1 MSLSSKIFN
10 ITEGVGIAFDAI
22 RSNKVRAA
30 LTILGVAVGVFV
42 VVALSAAIHG
52 INASVAKD
60 LESAGPTSFFVYRR
74 PVSLTRICDGTDET
88 CPERRNPPITM
99 AEGEAIARL
108 PEILA
113 VTPHVAGWGMN
124 VRYKDRQSK
133 SVGVDAYAAGWLDVE
148 GGDIIAGRNFTYAE
162 NTTGARVA
170 VINDKLAD
178 QLFPGSDPLEKVINI
193 AGTPFRV
200 LGIYHNVG
208 SFLGKPNSASAGN
221 DPRAIIPLE
230 TGARNLDMTL
240 RRLDLTV
247 KPRQNVTQTEAID
260 AVTTTI
266 RSLRSLHPGAPDNF
280 AVVTSDMLLTVY
292 NGFFGV
298 FFLVMIALS
307 AVGLMVGGVGVIAI
321 MMISVTERTR
331 EIGVRKALGATRS
344 TILWQF
350 LVEAATLTC
359 IGATIGL
366 VGGSLVAF
374 LVNKYTPVPASTPP
388 MAIAAA
394 LAVSAVTGIVFGLL
408 PAVRASRL
416 DPVEALRYE

>member
-10 ITEGVGIAFDAI
+10 ITEGIGIAFDAI

-42 VVALSAAIHG
+42 VVSLSAAIHG

-60 LESAGPTSFFVYRR
+60 LESAGPTSFFVFRR
-74 PVSLTRICDGTDET
+74 PIALATVCDGTDET
-88 CPERRNPPITM
+88 CVWRRNPPITL
-99 AEGEAIARL
+99 AEADAIARL
-108 PEILA
+108 PEVLA
-113 VTPHVAGWGMN
+113 VTPHVGGTSR
-124 VRYKDRQSK
+124 VRYKDRQADN
-133 SVGVDAYAAGWLDVE
+133 VGVDGYTAGWLDVE
-148 GGDIIAGRNFTYAE
+148 GGDITAGRNFTYAE
-162 NTTGARVA
+162 NTTGARVV
-170 VINDKLAD
+170 VINDKLAE
-178 QLFPGSDPLEKVINI
+178 QLFPGSDPLDKEVVLS
-193 AGTPFRV
+193 GVSFRV
-200 LGIYHNVG
+200 LGIYHNIG
-208 SFLGKPNSASAGN
+208 SFLGKPNSSSAGN
-221 DPRAIIPLE
+221 DPRAIVPLE
-230 TGARNLDMTL
+230 SGVRGLQMYL

-247 KPRQNVTQTEAID
+247 KPRSNYTQTEAID
-260 AVTTTI
+260 AVTTLI
-266 RSLRSLHPGAPDNF
+266 RGMRGLRPGAPDNF
-280 AVVTSDMLLTVY
+280 AVTTSDGLLSVY

-359 IGATIGL
+359 LGAGIGL
-366 VGGSLVAF
+366 VGGSIVAYM
-374 LVNKYTPVPASTPP
+374 VNRFTPVPASTPP
-388 MAIAAA
+388 MAIVSA
-394 LAVSAVTGIVFGLL
+394 LAVSAITGIVFGLL

>member
-60 LESAGPTSFFVYRR
+60 LESAGPTSFFVFRR
-74 PVSLTRICDGTDET
+74 PVSLTSVCDGTDET
-88 CPERRNPPITM
+88 CPERRNPAITM
-99 AEGEAIARL
+99 DEADAIARL
-108 PEILA
+108 PEVLA
-113 VTPHVAGWGMN
+113 VTPHLNGGGRI
-124 VRYKDRQSK
+124 RYKDREQPN
-133 SVGVDAYAAGWLDVE
+133 VGVDAYTAGWLDVE

-162 NTTGARVA
+162 NLTGARVV

-178 QLFPGSDPLEKVINI
+178 QLFPGSDPLDKMIVVT
-193 AGTPFRV
+193 GVPFKV
-200 LGIYHNVG
+200 LGIYHNIG

-221 DPRAIIPLE
+221 DPRAIVPLE
-230 TGARNLDMTL
+230 SGVRNLDMPM

-247 KPRQNVTQTEAID
+247 KPRANVTQTEAID
-260 AVTTTI
+260 AVTTLI
-266 RSLRSLHPGAPDNF
+266 RGKRGLRPSAPDNF
-280 AVVTSDMLLTVY
+280 AVVTSETLLKVY

-298 FFLVMIALS
+298 FFLVMLALS

-359 IGATIGL
+359 IGAGIGL
-366 VGGSLVAF
+366 IGGSLVAWA
-374 LVNKYTPVPASTPP
+374 VNKFTPVPASTPP

-394 LAVSAVTGIVFGLL
+394 LVVSAITGIVFGLL
-408 PAVRASRL
+408 PAMRASRL

>member
-10 ITEGVGIAFDAI
+10 LTEGIGIAFDAI

-74 PVSLTRICDGTDET
+74 PVSLATICDGTDET
-88 CPERRNPPITM
+88 CPWRRNPPVTM
-99 AEGEAIARL
+99 DEAAAIARL

-113 VTPHVAGWGMN
+113 VTPHIGGGGN
-124 VRYKDRQSK
+124 VRYKDREQRN
-133 SVGVDAYAAGWLDVE
+133 VGIDGYAATWLDVE

-162 NTTGARVA
+162 NETGARVV
-170 VINDKLAD
+170 VINDKLAER
-178 QLFPGSDPLEKVINI
+178 LFPGSDPLDKMIVMM
-193 AGTPFRV
+193 GVPFRV

-208 SFLGKPNSASAGN
+208 SFLGKPNSSSAGN
-221 DPRAIIPLE
+221 DPRAIVPLE
-230 TGARNLDMTL
+230 SGARNLEMYM

-247 KPRQNVTQTEAID
+247 KPRSNVSQTEAID
-260 AVTTTI
+260 AVTTMI
-266 RSLRSLHPGAPDNF
+266 RGKRGLRPGAPDNF
-280 AVVTSDMLLTVY
+280 AVITSDNLLSVY

-359 IGATIGL
+359 IGAAIGL
-366 VGGSLVAF
+366 VGGSLVAYM
-374 LVNKYTPVPASTPP
+374 VNRFTPVPASTPP
-388 MAIAAA
+388 MAIVAA
-394 LAVSAVTGIVFGLL
+394 LGVSAVTGIVFGLL

>member
-74 PVSLTRICDGTDET
+74 PVSLSSICDGTDET
-88 CPERRNPPITM
+88 CPDRRNPPITM
-99 AEGEAIARL
+99 DESEAIARL
-108 PEILA
+108 PEVLA
-113 VTPHVAGWGMN
+113 VTPHVGGGGTI
-124 VRYKDRQSK
+124 RYKDREQK
-133 SVGVDAYAAGWLDVE
+133 NVGMDGYTATWLDVE
-148 GGDIIAGRNFTYAE
+148 GGDIIAGRNFTFAE
-162 NTTGARVA
+162 NLVGARVV
-170 VINDKLAD
+170 VINDKLAEH
-178 QLFPGSDPLEKVINI
+178 LFPGSDPLEKMIVMN
-193 AGTPFRV
+193 GVPFRV

-208 SFLGKPNSASAGN
+208 SFLGKPNSSSAGN
-221 DPRAIIPLE
+221 DPRAIVPME
-230 TGARNLDMTL
+230 AGVRSLDMWM

-247 KPRQNVTQTEAID
+247 KPRTNISQTEAID

-266 RSLRSLHPGAPDNF
+266 RAKRGLRPSAPDNF
-280 AVVTSDMLLTVY
+280 AVITSDTLLSVY

-359 IGATIGL
+359 IGAAIGL
-366 VGGSLVAF
+366 VGGSLVAY
-374 LVNKYTPVPASTPP
+374 LVNRFTPVPASTPP
-388 MAIAAA
+388 MAIVAA
-394 LAVSAVTGIVFGLL
+394 LGVSAVTGIVFGLL

>member
-52 INASVAKD
+52 LNASVAKD

-74 PVSLTRICDGTDET
+74 PVSLATVCDGTDET
-88 CPERRNPPITM
+88 CPERRNPAITM
-99 AEGEAIARL
+99 AESEAIARL
-108 PEILA
+108 PEVLA
-113 VTPHVAGWGMN
+113 VTPHVGGSSRI
-124 VRYKDRQSK
+124 RYKDRQSDN
-133 SVGVDAYAAGWLDVE
+133 VGVDAYSATWLDVD
-148 GGDIIAGRNFTYAE
+148 GGDITAGRNFTYAE
-162 NTTGARVA
+162 NTTGARV
-170 VINDKLAD
+170 VVVNDKLAE
-178 QLFPGSDPLEKVINI
+178 QLFPGSDPLDKTIVIS
-193 AGTPFRV
+193 GVPFRV
-200 LGIYHNVG
+200 LGVYHNIG
-208 SFLGKPNSASAGN
+208 SFLGKPNSSSAGN
-221 DPRAIIPLE
+221 DPRAIVPLE
-230 TGARNLDMTL
+230 TGTRSLDMYM

-247 KPRQNVTQTEAID
+247 KPRASVSQTEAID
-260 AVTTTI
+260 AVTTLI
-266 RSLRSLHPGAPDNF
+266 RGQRGLRPGAPDNF
-280 AVVTSDMLLTVY
+280 AVITSDTLLSVY

-298 FFLVMIALS
+298 FFLVMISLS

-350 LVEAATLTC
+350 LVEAATLTS
-359 IGATIGL
+359 IGAAIGL
-366 VGGSLVAF
+366 VGGSIVAYM
-374 LVNKYTPVPASTPP
+374 VNRFTPVPASTPP
-388 MAIAAA
+388 MAIVAA
-394 LAVSAVTGIVFGLL
+394 LGVSAVTGIVFGLL

>member
-10 ITEGVGIAFDAI
+10 ITEGIGIAFDAI

-74 PVSLTRICDGTDET
+74 PVSLATICDGTEDT
-88 CPERRNPPITM
+88 CPWRRNPPVTM
-99 AEGEAIARL
+99 DEADAIARL
-108 PEILA
+108 PEVLA
-113 VTPHVAGWGMN
+113 VTPHVGGGGN
-124 VRYKDRQSK
+124 VRYKDREQK
-133 SVGVDAYAAGWLDVE
+133 NVGIDGYAATWLDVE

-162 NTTGARVA
+162 NTTGARVV
-170 VINDKLAD
+170 VINDKLSER
-178 QLFPGSDPLEKVINI
+178 LFPGSDPLDKMIVIS
-193 AGTPFRV
+193 GVPFRV
-200 LGIYHNVG
+200 LGIYHNIG
-208 SFLGKPNSASAGN
+208 SFLGKPTSSSAGN
-221 DPRAIIPLE
+221 DPRAIVPME
-230 TGARNLDMTL
+230 SGVRNLDMYM

-247 KPRQNVTQTEAID
+247 KPRGNVSQTEAID

-266 RSLRSLHPGAPDNF
+266 RGKRGLRPSAPDNF
-280 AVVTSDMLLTVY
+280 AVVTSDTLLKTY

-359 IGATIGL
+359 VGAAVGL
-366 VGGSLVAF
+366 IGGSLVAY
-374 LVNKYTPVPASTPP
+374 LVNRFTPVPASTPP
-388 MAIAAA
+388 MAIVAA
-394 LAVSAVTGIVFGLL
+394 LGVSAVTGIVFGLL

>member
-42 VVALSAAIHG
+42 VVSLSAAIHG

-74 PVSLTRICDGTDET
+74 PISLTSVCDGTDET

-99 AEGEAIARL
+99 AESDAIARL
-108 PEILA
+108 PEVLA
-113 VTPHVAGWGMN
+113 VTPHVGGSSK
-124 VRYKDRQSK
+124 VRYKDRETGG
-133 SVGVDAYAAGWLDVE
+133 VGVDAYAATWFDVA
-148 GGDIIAGRNFTYAE
+148 GGEITEGRNFTYAE
-162 NTTGARVA
+162 NTTGARVV
-170 VINDKLAD
+170 VINDKLAE
-178 QLFPGSDPLEKVINI
+178 QLFPGSDPLDKSIIISGV
-193 AGTPFRV
+193 PFKV

-208 SFLGKPNSASAGN
+208 SFLGKPNSSSAGN
-221 DPRAIIPLE
+221 DPRAIVPLE
-230 TGARNLDMTL
+230 TGVRNLDMHM

-247 KPRQNVTQTEAID
+247 KPRANVGQTEAID
-260 AVTTTI
+260 AVTTLI
-266 RSLRSLHPGAPDNF
+266 RGQRGLRPGAPDNF
-280 AVVTSDMLLTVY
+280 AVLTSDTLLSVY

-298 FFLVMIALS
+298 FFVIMLALS
-307 AVGLMVGGVGVIAI
+307 AVGLLVGGVGVIAI

-359 IGATIGL
+359 IGAAIGL
-366 VGGSLVAF
+366 IGGSVVAY
-374 LVNKYTPVPASTPP
+374 LVNRFTPVPASTPP
-388 MAIAAA
+388 MAIVAA
-394 LAVSAVTGIVFGLL
+394 LGVSAVTGIVFGLL